1 MHKDMQDSP
10 FLKACRREPTA
21 YTPVWLM
28 RQAGRYLPEYRA
40 LREVY
45 SFWEMCKT
53 PELAVEVTLQPVN
66 TIGVDAAILFSDI
79 LVPVEAMG
87 IDIEFTEGRGPVV
100 DHPVRTSADVD
111 VLKVIDPEDVG
122 FVYEAIRQ
130 VRRELVGRVP
140 LIGFS
145 GAPYT
150 LASYAVEGS
159 GSRNYTHIKSMM
171 YNQPELYDRLMNMLA
186 DVVIVYLKAQINAGA
201 QAVQLFESWASSVTP
216 YDYRRRVMPYSKKV
230 LDALKGQG
238 VPVIHFANGAGT
250 FLDSVAQA
258 GGDVIGVDWRIDI
271 NEAWQAIGEKA
282 IQGNLDPVI
291 LLSSPEEIEKRVAD
305 ILKRADGKPGHIFNL
320 GHGILPETPVENAR
334 YFVDCVHRL
343 SQENR

>member
-1 MHKDMQDSP
+1 VRKDMQESP
-10 FLKACRREPTA
+10 FLKACRREPTD

-28 RQAGRYLPEYRA
+28 RQAGRYLQEYRA
-40 LREVY
+40 LREMY

-53 PELAVEVTLQPVN
+53 PELAVEVTLQPVDI
-66 TIGVDAAILFSDI
+66 IGVDAAILFSDI

-87 IDIEFTEGRGPVV
+87 VGIEFTEGRGPVV
-100 DHPVRTSADVD
+100 DHPIRTAADVD
-111 VLKVIDPEDVG
+111 ALRVIDPEEVG

-130 VRRELVGRVP
+130 LRRELTGRVP

-150 LASYAVEGS
+150 LASYAVEGG

-171 YNQPELYDRLMNMLA
+171 YKEPEIYDKLMNKLA
-186 DVVIVYLKAQINAGA
+186 DVVIIYLKAQIEAGA

-230 LDALKGQG
+230 LDALKGEG
-238 VPVIHFANGAGT
+238 VPVIHFANGAGS

-258 GGDVIGVDWRIDI
+258 GGDVIGVDWRIDLDD
-271 NEAWQAIGEKA
+271 AWQAIGEKG
-282 IQGNLDPVI
+282 IQGNLDPVV
-291 LLSSPEEIEKRVAD
+291 LLAGPEEIEKRVAE
-305 ILKRADGKPGHIFNL
+305 ILKRVKGKPGHIFNL
-320 GHGILPETPVENAR
+320 GHGILPETSVANAR
-334 YFVDCVHRL
+334 FFVDAVHTL
-343 SQENR
+343 SQRK

>member
-1 MHKDMQDSP
+1 VRKDMQDSP
-10 FLKACRREPTA
+10 FLMACRREPTA
-21 YTPVWLM
+21 YTPVWMM
-28 RQAGRYLPEYRA
+28 RQAGRYMPEYRA
-40 LREVY
+40 LRGMY

-53 PELAVEVTLQPVN
+53 PELAVEVTLQPVDG
-66 TIGVDAAILFSDI
+66 IGVDAAILFSDI

-87 IDIEFTEGRGPVV
+87 VGIEFTEGRGPVV

-111 VLKVIDPEDVG
+111 ALRIIDPEDVG

-130 VRRELVGRVP
+130 LRRELAGRVP

-150 LASYAVEGS
+150 LASYAVEGG
-159 GSRNYTHIKSMM
+159 GSRNYTHIKKMM
-171 YNQPELYDRLMNMLA
+171 YNEPELYDRLMNKLA
-186 DVVIVYLKAQINAGA
+186 DVVIVYLKAQIKAGA

-230 LDALKGQG
+230 LDALRGEG
-238 VPVIHFANGAGT
+238 VPVIHFANGAGS
-250 FLDSVAQA
+250 FLDAVAEA

-271 NEAWQAIGEKA
+271 DQAWAAIGDKG

-291 LLSSPEEIEKRVAD
+291 LLSSPEEIERRVAD
-305 ILKRADGKPGHIFNL
+305 ILKRAAGKPGHIFNL
-320 GHGILPETPVENAR
+320 GHGILPETPVENAK
-334 YFVDCVHRL
+334 YFIDTVHDL
-343 SQENR
+343 SQR